1 MATPT
6 ITSEAPA
13 PATPAAATPEA
24 TPVATPAVATP
35 ETPAVATPAAET
47 TATPTGKPE
56 PKQADYDD
64 AGQFLTEHRL
74 WENEQEAKP
83 EETVETKPEEL
94 KTEEAKPEE
103 KPAEEIQNPLAK
115 EETLTPQALNEI
127 LGTDAGLKAAL
138 DANPKAKGQIF
149 SMARK
154 LAEIEPIAE
163 LFPDVDSAKFA
174 SATAN
179 EFVGLKTQI
188 MRADTPEAVNGAV
201 DSFIDQW
208 KVVDDKGQPVLDED
222 GSPKYA
228 DDLYSFMD
236 GITSRYVE
244 SSVKT
249 LEESLATGVY
259 RTDAEKEQA
268 EGYLLAFQM
277 VKEYEDGLKAP
288 ESSKIDLMSVPEGEA
303 RTRLEQIKKDLE
315 ARENA
320 LEEKTK
326 GQTKEA
332 RTAEKKQYQTQFETG
347 LGTRLINQVRSRIEF
362 LEKGGVTIPRYVLEA
377 KGQDGI
383 PVLFSNVVAAV
394 RNKMKGNAKYNED
407 AVRYEL
413 LPPSEKAL
421 TSRLEFHDKALAA
434 ILPKIVDEEVRKVLG
449 DTADGIKK
457 AADRAE
463 KQAGNASV
471 EPSGSP
477 ARPKA
482 LTQEEAHAKARETVN
497 AKYKDGYV
505 SYADKNAEILTLV
518 HQLMG
523 R

>member
-6 ITSEAPA
+6 ITPEAPA
-13 PATPAAATPEA
+13 SVATPAPEA
-24 TPVATPAVATP
+24 TPVATPAVSTP
-35 ETPAVATPAAET
+35 AVETPAVSTPAAET
-47 TATPTGKPE
+47 TTAVTAKPE

-83 EETVETKPEEL
+83 EEIVEAKPEEL
-94 KTEEAKPEE
+94 KTEEAKPED
-103 KPAEEIQNPLAK
+103 KPAEEIPNPLAK

-163 LFPDVDSAKFA
+163 LFPDKESAVFA
-174 SATAN
+174 VETSN
-179 EFVGLKTQI
+179 QFVGLKTQI
-188 MRADTPEAVNGAV
+188 MRAETPEAINGAV

-208 KVVDDKGQPVLDED
+208 KIVDDKGQAVVDED

-228 DDLYSFMD
+228 EDLYSFMD
-236 GITSRYVE
+236 GITGRYVE

-249 LEESLATGVY
+249 LEESLAAGAY
-259 RTDAEKEQA
+259 RTDADKEQA

-383 PVLFSNVVAAV
+383 PVLFSNVLAAV
-394 RNKMKGNAKYNED
+394 KNKMKGNAKYNED

-434 ILPKIVDEEVRKVLG
+434 ILPKIVDDEVRKVLG

-463 KQAGNASV
+463 KQAGNASI

-482 LTQEEAHAKARETVN
+482 LTQEEAHAKARETVE
-497 AKYKDGYV
+497 AKYKGGYV